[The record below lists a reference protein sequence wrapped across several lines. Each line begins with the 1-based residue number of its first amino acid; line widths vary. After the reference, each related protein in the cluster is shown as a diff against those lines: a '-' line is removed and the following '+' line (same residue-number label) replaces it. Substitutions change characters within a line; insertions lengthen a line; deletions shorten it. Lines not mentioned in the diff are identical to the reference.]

1 MPTIKFSTNTPVELH
16 LRSIEGRPVDS
27 QFGGVQHMFSAEE
40 GAFYVSETVGQIL
53 TEQLRKLRTRP
64 GDLVEIIKAE
74 VNGRNGRKTIQWQ
87 VAEISHHTG
96 EQPNG
101 TLAVPRPPAPKQE
114 PPTEMEQ
121 QLAASIEQ
129 AQARKQAQQAQT
141 PAAPAPPA
149 WADALVSQTC
159 VLVDAF
165 ASIIKHSSR
174 HEGLIKADDVRAI
187 FLSAYINATKSAANG
202 GRNAA

>member
-1 MPTIKFSTNTPVELH
+1 MPTIKFQTNVPVEVR

-53 TEQLRKLRTRP
+53 TDQLRKLRTRP
-64 GDLVEIIKAE
+64 GDRVEIIKAE
-74 VNGRNGRKTIQWQ
+74 VNRGNGRKGIQWQ
-87 VAEISHHTG
+87 VAEIGYYPG
-96 EQPNG
+96 EQQDG
-101 TLAVPRPPAPKQE
+101 TLAVPKPPAPKQE
-114 PPTEMEQ
+114 PPSEMEQ

-129 AQARKQAQQAQT
+129 AQARKQAQQAQA
-141 PAAPAPPA
+141 PAAPPA
-149 WADALVSQTC
+149 WAEALVSQTC

-187 FLSAYINATKSAANG
+187 FLSAYINATKAASNG